1 MKGTTRDQI
10 IIKMLPFRI
19 CGILLHTHIRPRTLP
34 IHDCSMQKQPLC
46 HVLLLNGQNFGF
58 LEKILSKQKLH
69 KTKVKSNFE
78 MLHKYVLKLE
88 K

>member
-19 CGILLHTHIRPRTLP
+19 CGILLHIVLCTHIRPRTLP

-58 LEKILSKQKLH
+58 LEKKSV
-69 KTKVKSNFE
+69 KTKIA
-78 MLHKYVLKLE
+78 LKQSE
-88 K
+88 IRN